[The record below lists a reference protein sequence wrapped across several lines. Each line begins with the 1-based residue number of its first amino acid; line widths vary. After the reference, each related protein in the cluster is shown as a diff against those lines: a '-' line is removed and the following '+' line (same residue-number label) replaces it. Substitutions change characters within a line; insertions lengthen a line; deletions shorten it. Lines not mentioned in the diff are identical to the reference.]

1 MCLQQLGWITACAK
15 GLSDPDDDLFD
26 LDTSVDESVLQRE
39 SSVNIQND
47 PRVAEMRV
55 RLAHAIQGIARA
67 WSSDIEVAQVR

>member
-1 MCLQQLGWITACAK
+1 M
-15 GLSDPDDDLFD
+15 LFR
-26 LDTSVDESVLQRE
+26 SVDESVLQRE

-47 PRVAEMRV
+47 PSVAEMRV